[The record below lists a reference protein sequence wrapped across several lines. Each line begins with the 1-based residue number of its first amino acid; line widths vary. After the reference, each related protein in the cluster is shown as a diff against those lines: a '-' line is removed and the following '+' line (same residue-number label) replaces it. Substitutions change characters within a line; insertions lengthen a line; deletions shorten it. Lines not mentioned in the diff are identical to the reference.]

1 VYVRP
6 KDEKAPEFI
15 TNQPIQGMHPSLK
28 KPLAGLATVIVAATA
43 TIYHTH
49 WKQTTDREIM
59 HQGVVRDIE
68 REKYRL
74 QQLRERNN

>member
-1 VYVRP
+1 MSTP
-6 KDEKAPEFI
+6 SEFLATEFI
-15 TNQPIQGMHPSLK
+15 LFWQNQSSMHPSLK
-28 KPLAGLATVIVAATA
+28 RPLAGLATVIVAATA

>member
-1 VYVRP
+1 
-6 KDEKAPEFI
+6 
-15 TNQPIQGMHPSLK
+15 MHPSLK
-28 KPLAGLATVIVAATA
+28 RPLAGLATVIVAATA

>member
-1 VYVRP
+1 
-6 KDEKAPEFI
+6 
-15 TNQPIQGMHPSLK
+15 MHPSLK

-59 HQGVVRDIE
+59 HQGVIRDIE